1 MNRASFIRRA
11 LLGVLAAPFAA
22 RTVCQPKPPSPTFTN
37 LPGFPHQ
44 PVLPLRGF
52 ARDVCMLDEHSY
64 SIPSRGGYDQYRG
77 LLVEVPKGYKPP
89 PDITHYRLYRR
100 A

>member
-1 MNRASFIRRA
+1 MPDLTRASFIRRA

-22 RTVCQPKPPSPTFTN
+22 RAVCQPRSLSPEFTN

-52 ARDVCMLDEHSY
+52 TRDVCMLDEGNWSGINWGDPHA
-64 SIPSRGGYDQYRG
+64 
-77 LLVEVPKGYKPP
+77 